1 MEIFAYS
8 KGAEKVES
16 GFTREQ
22 LAGLVADKSKV
33 VWVDLSGDTPEH
45 VEEARDLM
53 LNVFKFH
60 PLTVEDCLATR
71 RQPKVEA
78 FKDHLYFIVHGVKL
92 GYTTATNFATKEL
105 DAFLGDNYV
114 VTFHVKKFQSIK
126 RVKKQLGTSTYI
138 MERGAAYLA
147 YNLLDELVDL
157 YMPVIDDFDRAINS
171 MEEQVFAMTRTNNAV
186 LGEIMDVRRSVARLR
201 RISARQLSVLY
212 RISHG
217 EFPQIPEALLP
228 FYRDVHDHL
237 VRIND
242 LSESYRD
249 LVTGLFDIHLAVVGN
264 RTNEIMKTLA
274 VLSAIILPLTLIA
287 GIYGM
292 NFDYMPE
299 LRMRY
304 GYFTVLG
311 VMAFITAILLV
322 YFWRKGWIFQRE
334 PDIQVGKPPAKV
346 EADYDDN

>member
-1 MEIFAYS
+1 MEIFVYS
-8 KGAEKVES
+8 KGAEKVET
-16 GFTREQ
+16 GIAADQ
-22 LAGLVADKSKV
+22 LPLLVADKSRV
-33 VWVDLSGDTPEH
+33 VWVDLFGDTPEH
-45 VEEARDLM
+45 VNEARDVM

-78 FKDHLYFIVHGVKL
+78 FRDHLYFIVHGVKI

-114 VTFHVKKFQSIK
+114 VTFHVKRFQSIK
-126 RVKKQLGTSTYI
+126 RVKEQIKASTYI

-147 YNLLDELVDL
+147 YNILDELVDL
-157 YMPVIDDFDRAINS
+157 YMPVIDDFDRSINS

-186 LGEIMDVRRSVARLR
+186 LSQIMDVRRSVARLR
-201 RISARQLSVLY
+201 RISARQLTVLY
-212 RISHG
+212 RLSHG

-292 NFDYMPE
+292 NFDNMPE
-299 LRMRY
+299 LRTQY
-304 GYFTVLG
+304 GYYVILG
-311 VMAFITAILLV
+311 VMALITALLLI
-322 YFWRKGWIFQRE
+322 YFWRKGWIFQGE
-334 PDIQVGKPPAKV
+334 PDVDVGDPPARV